1 MKTLINS
8 FCAVNFVDHH
18 KYNSNKRTYYNIRN
32 TSDRLCR
39 ENGLTVVE
47 PSENKGKH
55 YAEYQADKA
64 GKSWKS
70 KLKIAVDAL
79 IPQVSS
85 FEELLQRLQ
94 AAGYEI
100 KRGKYISC
108 RAQGQERFTRL
119 KTLGADYTEE
129 AITERIN
136 GLKSVKQIEDESYYG
151 TNKEYDLDEY
161 DNQGYMA
168 LVHDEDFRADLTED
182 D

>member
-1 MKTLINS
+1 MLTKKLYEQATGRSQKSNVIAYQIRQSFRPGEITAEEANQVGYELASRFLKGKHAFIVATHTDREHIHNHII

-39 ENGLTVVE
+39 ENGLSVVA

-94 AAGYEI
+94 ASGYEI
-100 KRGKYISC
+100 KRGKYI
-108 RAQGQERFTRL
+108 
-119 KTLGADYTEE
+119 
-129 AITERIN
+129 N
-136 GLKSVKQIEDESYYG
+136 
-151 TNKEYDLDEY
+151 
-161 DNQGYMA
+161 
-168 LVHDEDFRADLTED
+168 
-182 D
+182 

>member
-1 MKTLINS
+1 MS
-8 FCAVNFVDHH
+8 
-18 KYNSNKRTYYNIRN
+18 
-32 TSDRLCR
+32 
-39 ENGLTVVE
+39 VVE
-47 PSENKGKH
+47 LSKNKGKH
-55 YAEYQADKA
+55 YAKYQADKA

-79 IPQVSS
+79 IPQVSN

-119 KTLGADYTEE
+119 KALGADYTEE

-136 GLKSVKQIEDESYYG
+136 GKRTRAAKAPTIEYPGVSLIVSIK
-151 TNKEYDLDEY
+151 T
-161 DNQGYMA
+161 
-168 LVHDEDFRADLTED
+168 VSRHSRTED
-182 D
+182 MNNGRKFTTSDKQQRLSIF